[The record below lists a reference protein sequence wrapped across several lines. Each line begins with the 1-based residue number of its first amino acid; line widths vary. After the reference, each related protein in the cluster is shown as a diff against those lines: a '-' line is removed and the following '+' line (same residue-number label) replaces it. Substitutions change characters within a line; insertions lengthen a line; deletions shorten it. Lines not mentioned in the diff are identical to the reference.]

1 MSLSRRHYSPQR
13 SPRGQFP
20 YAARGPPAAPL
31 VLGLP
36 RRLPGPRPLEGH
48 RGAPAGAEVADE
60 LDIGVL
66 MQVRI
71 GMELARDQVLD
82 LAGRRGVDVG
92 EAVDGGVGSGAICV
106 GGGGGGGRRRC
117 LRRLPDDE
125 GEGEG
130 KLVVV
135 DQLKDEGRGSQE
147 ARRLGVLAGR
157 ARSAR
162 GRVREGRG
170 EQGTRGGDARTWTNS
185 TGLSPAGRDAD
196 TLVAGYAL
204 GTMLTDGRLAGLL
217 MTRLEMDTVAD
228 TSAGRWAPGRHMR
241 RRAKGARGTYTCSG
255 RGGTA
260 PRPRRGGW
268 RCCPWRRGAGGRLQ
282 SKKGREIKRRREEE
296 QD

>member
-92 EAVDGGVGSGAICV
+92 EARDLGVDEVSPVSGW
-106 GGGGGGGRRRC
+106 
-117 LRRLPDDE
+117 RRLRLSNDKGKAKYKLFIADE
-125 GEGEG
+125 LENKARGSCAGA
-130 KLVVV
+130 LRV
-135 DQLKDEGRGSQE
+135 LKDMDISQ
-147 ARRLGVLAGR
+147 G
-157 ARSAR
+157 
-162 GRVREGRG
+162 
-170 EQGTRGGDARTWTNS
+170 Q
-185 TGLSPAGRDAD
+185 
-196 TLVAGYAL
+196 
-204 GTMLTDGRLAGLL
+204 
-217 MTRLEMDTVAD
+217 
-228 TSAGRWAPGRHMR
+228 
-241 RRAKGARGTYTCSG
+241 
-255 RGGTA
+255 
-260 PRPRRGGW
+260 GW
-268 RCCPWRRGAGGRLQ
+268 RSSSSP
-282 SKKGREIKRRREEE
+282 
-296 QD
+296 